1 MFWFN
6 GSKYF
11 VVCFVVSAEASN
23 YLKRTNFP
31 RTTLLGTIDTNVV
44 LAGIAGGMGR
54 ALVEIPTDLLKIR
67 TQVSNL
73 QSQKGGGGGK
83 LPPLGGFRW
92 TNLLDGSAVTF
103 ARNTV
108 LFASFIVYVDLSKQ
122 ACQAGYVPSIVCTPN
137 NEALTPFFKGAI
149 CANLAWLTCWPVD
162 VLKTQR
168 QSGNYASK
176 DVGTWE
182 LFRTNYQAG
191 HLFRGLVPGLTRSF
205 VANGSSMVVYEA
217 VHSYLSKAWGVDR
230 TDMV

>member
-1 MFWFN
+1 M
-6 GSKYF
+6 S
-11 VVCFVVSAEASN
+11 VSAEASN

-31 RTTLLGTIDTNVV
+31 RTKLFGTIDTNVV

-54 ALVEIPTDLLKIR
+54 AMVEIPTDLLKIR
-67 TQVSNL
+67 TQVS
-73 QSQKGGGGGK
+73 K
-83 LPPLGGFRW
+83 LGGEGEGKQLLGSVRW
-92 TNLLDGSAVTF
+92 TNLLDGSAITF

-108 LFASFIVYVDLSKQ
+108 LFASFIVYIDFSKQ
-122 ACQAGYVPSIVCTPN
+122 ACQAGYVPSMLCT
-137 NEALTPFFKGAI
+137 EQSDALTPFFKGAI

-168 QSGNYASK
+168 QSGNFTAK

-182 LFRTNYQAG
+182 LVKTNYQKG

-205 VANGSSMVVYEA
+205 MANGASMVVYES
-217 VHSYLSKAWGVDR
+217 VHSYLSKAWGVAR